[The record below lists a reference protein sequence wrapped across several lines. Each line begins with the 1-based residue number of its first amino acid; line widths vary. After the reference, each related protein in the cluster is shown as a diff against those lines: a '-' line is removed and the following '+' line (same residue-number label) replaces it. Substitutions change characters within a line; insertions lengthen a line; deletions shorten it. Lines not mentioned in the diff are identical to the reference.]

1 MKNKYLENL
10 KKGKELNELRL
21 TKIKKRIEVK
31 LSKLDD
37 IEEAIDRGAGLLE
50 FVEEAIDKAQIE
62 FVKAKDIVRFD
73 MTAAYNDA
81 EFELKELLQSYITS
95 IVDWFIF
102 GLLILS
108 NSFLLV
114 CKSLVS
120 CSTFSCKPFTVASNS
135 SLLFSILFNL
145 FILSFFVRIYFVIST
160 TLLLL

>member
-81 EFELKELLQSYITS
+81 EFELKELLDGIKALGIDVPSEVQTLQKRLQ
-95 IVDWFIF
+95 D
-102 GLLILS
+102 LEDELDEAQKLID
-108 NSFLLV
+108 NF
-114 CKSLVS
+114 
-120 CSTFSCKPFTVASNS
+120 
-135 SLLFSILFNL
+135 
-145 FILSFFVRIYFVIST
+145 
-160 TLLLL
+160 